1 MAGEQQELKAWSLL
15 TKMGDRSWVSND
27 GYPDALGSHYAYDS
41 GVANHLQ
48 VEVGHL
54 VVLRDTAYVYG
65 VSRLDGLTATQGTK
79 VRHKCPK
86 CGKADLSHRKSGRP
100 TNYLCRAKACRY
112 EFDVPL
118 TVNDPVTVYVASY
131 GAEWQALDGAVP
143 AAELELLLDNSKQNA
158 IRRCDVEGLRKLL
171 DRVSVTVADMP
182 ATRAKQM
189 PPTGGHRT
197 AMVRV
202 RNGQD
207 KFREGLLQRYGLV
220 CAVTGPCPAKALE
233 AAHLRAFATHG
244 IHDLDEGLLLRSDIH
259 RLFDA
264 GLIAVDPTTMTV
276 AVAPTIRQKYPN
288 YAVLEGNPVMRGTYE
303 AALADHYGAATVI
316 W

>member
-1 MAGEQQELKAWSLL
+1 MAGEQQQTKAWSLL
-15 TKMGDRSWVSND
+15 TKMSDRSWVSND

-41 GVANHLQ
+41 GVANHLR
-48 VEVGHL
+48 VKVGHI
-54 VVLRDTAYVYG
+54 VVLRDTTYVYG
-65 VSRLDGLTATQGTK
+65 VSRVDGLTETQGTK

-86 CGKADLSHRKSGRP
+86 CGKADLSHRKSGKP
-100 TNYLCRAKACRY
+100 TNYLCRADECRH
-112 EFDVPL
+112 EFDVPS
-118 TVNDPVTVYVASY
+118 TVNDPVTLYVASY

-158 IRRCDVEGLRKLL
+158 IRRCDLEGLEKLL
-171 DRVSVTVADMP
+171 DRVSVTVPDVPM
-182 ATRAKQM
+182 TSVKQT

-207 KFREGLLQRYGLV
+207 KFRQQLLQRYGLV

-233 AAHLRAFATHG
+233 AAHLRAFSTHG
-244 IHDLDEGLLLRSDIH
+244 THDVDEGLLLRSDIH

-264 GLIAVDPTTMTV
+264 GLIAVDPVTMAV
-276 AVAPTIRQKYPN
+276 VVAPAIKTKYPN
-288 YAVLEGNPVMRGTYE
+288 YGALQGISIARGTYE
-303 AALADHYGAATVI
+303 TALADHHQEATAT